1 MTRWMQVAQRSEIES
16 GESKVVKLGD
26 ERVAVF
32 NADGKFYAINNTCPH
47 QGGPLGEGV
56 LDEESV
62 TCPWHEWK
70 YDLKTGCPIVTPAVK
85 TYALQIDGE
94 AIWIAVDPKMES
106 PDQQD
111 EVTSEAKE
119 TADPVYEILE
129 QINLG
134 KTLDEVF
141 ENIYVELQDVVPHSR
156 LGIALIDESS
166 GRLVQ
171 VKTKSDRKIILDNGF
186 SARIAGSTLEGVL
199 ESGEARIIDD
209 FREVLEKTTQCL
221 DPAYG

>member
-1 MTRWMQVAQRSEIES
+1 MA
-16 GESKVVKLGD
+16 KAKLVKLGD

-56 LDEESV
+56 LDGESV

-70 YDLKTGCPIVTPAVK
+70 YDSKTLAVPLSRQPLKLMRSRLMEKQFGSLSI
-85 TYALQIDGE
+85 
-94 AIWIAVDPKMES
+94 PKWNHRINR
-106 PDQQD
+106 D
-111 EVTSEAKE
+111 EVTSEGKE

-141 ENIYVELQDVVPHSR
+141 ENIYVELQAVVPHSR

-171 VKTKSDRKIILDNGF
+171 VKTKI
-186 SARIAGSTLEGVL
+186 
-199 ESGEARIIDD
+199 
-209 FREVLEKTTQCL
+209 
-221 DPAYG
+221 